1 MSETYQQLYEELTR
15 VVNRYTNE
23 SDLTVGQAVS
33 ALEMVKANVLEE
45 WHADHR
51 KKEWEMTAQKQP
63 NDREVWDK
71 AVTEAKKESR
81 PELTDD
87 RPAIR
92 RALREM
98 RQRHTVRV
106 RSQLP

>member
-1 MSETYQQLYEELTR
+1 M
-15 VVNRYTNE
+15 N
-23 SDLTVGQAVS
+23 
-33 ALEMVKANVLEE
+33 
-45 WHADHR
+45 
-51 KKEWEMTAQKQP
+51 AQKQP
-63 NDREVWDK
+63 NDRDTWVENPAWDTATHRFYTGGQKPIHSGPSPPDREIWDK
-71 AVTEAKKESR
+71 AVNEAKKEQR

-106 RSQLP
+106 KSILP